1 MKPEISTMDQLCKSI
16 QTFGDLQ
23 MAAEN
28 RDKLYRYHD
37 ALMQSIYSILDDSE
51 CDEATKLETFNTTM
65 EQYTAA
71 MKDLFPKLISRKA
84 DDSPKTENTIGKS
97 DPNRFDRIV
106 EVDVGKFNPYH
117 DSRGRFASANSA
129 ASFTYRTKDPGKQHM
144 ADAAVAR
151 ERERTKPKSTLT
163 AAASSKCEEIEAKSV
178 KRKTEQ
184 ISVVDDNGN
193 VTFQKSGGR
202 GSVRFTTQ
210 DMMTFSG
217 KTITH
222 NHPGDFGGTFSEA
235 DISVFAKCGARS
247 IRAVGAEGTY
257 SLERGSAP
265 RSQIQK
271 FASDCYTVSAGY
283 NSKMKAQR
291 SKLQVAVNK
300 GEMTVDAANKQLGD
314 ARTSHLTKLSSEFG
328 KLADQYGLIYTFT
341 PST

>member
-1 MKPEISTMDQLCKSI
+1 MEPEISIQDQLFKSI

-51 CDEATKLETFNTTM
+51 CDKATKLETFNTTM

-71 MKDLFPKLISRKA
+71 MKDLFPKLISGNA
-84 DDSPKTENTIGKS
+84 DKSPKEEKTIGKS
-97 DPNRFDRIV
+97 DPNRFDTIV
-106 EVDVGKFNPYH
+106 EVEKFNPYH
-117 DSRGRFASANSA
+117 DSRGRFANANGA
-129 ASFTYRTKDPGKQHM
+129 TSFTYRTKDPGKQHM
-144 ADAAVAR
+144 ADAAIAR
-151 ERERTKPKSTLT
+151 EKERTKPKTTLT
-163 AAASSKCEEIEAKSV
+163 AAASSKCKEIEAKSV

-184 ISVVDDNGN
+184 ISVVDDDGN

-202 GSVRFTTQ
+202 GSVRFSTQ

-222 NHPGDFGGTFSEA
+222 NHPGEFGGTFSDA

-271 FASDCYTVSAGY
+271 FASDCYSASSGY
-283 NSKMKAQR
+283 TSKMKAQR

-314 ARTSHLTKLSSEFG
+314 ARTSHLTKLSAEFG

-341 PST
+341 PAT